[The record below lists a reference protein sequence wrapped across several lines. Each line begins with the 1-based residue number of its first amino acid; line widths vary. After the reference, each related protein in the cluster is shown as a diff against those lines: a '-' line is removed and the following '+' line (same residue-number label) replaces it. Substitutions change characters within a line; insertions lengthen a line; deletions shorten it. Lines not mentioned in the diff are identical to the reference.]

1 MKIIISILII
11 VTSLLNA
18 IMASNFKRVNYIY
31 GLICYILMGLVS
43 YQNHIY
49 GMFFFYLFIF
59 APLQVYGFIT
69 WGKNKNKDNELI
81 TRSFSPQTRVI
92 TIISCIVLSL
102 SMAFLLQKIPGA
114 RFTYLDSFSNIINL
128 FGVILLALRFNES
141 WWLWLINNII
151 DVILWN
157 NVHQL
162 SGVYSLSMLL
172 SSAIYLLVNFY
183 GIYKWNNKNKI
194 FDIVKIEEKEQI
206 ITISYIIN
214 LISIICYFVVFNWI
228 GLFVSMFDVIISYID
243 SFKIKNKIIISVMG
257 WILLILLI
265 LLPIKKNIIDYLAL
279 IDLLLYSL
287 IPLLKNNNHI
297 RIIGF
302 INIFLFI
309 IFDTYYKLYNLLLLD
324 VFVFVLFFFH
334 FFLSKKG
341 EKKVSLF

>member
-1 MKIIISILII
+1 
-11 VTSLLNA
+11 
-18 IMASNFKRVNYIY
+18 
-31 GLICYILMGLVS
+31 
-43 YQNHIY
+43 
-49 GMFFFYLFIF
+49 
-59 APLQVYGFIT
+59 
-69 WGKNKNKDNELI
+69 
-81 TRSFSPQTRVI
+81 
-92 TIISCIVLSL
+92 
-102 SMAFLLQKIPGA
+102 
-114 RFTYLDSFSNIINL
+114 
-128 FGVILLALRFNES
+128 
-141 WWLWLINNII
+141 
-151 DVILWN
+151 
-157 NVHQL
+157 
-162 SGVYSLSMLL
+162 MLL

-214 LISIICYFVVFNWI
+214 IISIICYFLVFNWI

-302 INIFLFI
+302 INIILFI

-324 VFVFVLFFFH
+324 IFVFVLFFFH
-334 FFLSKKG
+334 FFLSKNAASACPMG
-341 EKKVSLF
+341 VMPCICVA